1 MRVASFRVRMMLAYL
16 GLLTAVLALVVVGV
30 LAPGTRHAGTTVLVV
45 LVAGGAASAAVGAWV
60 VRSVSRP
67 LRMLTEGAKR
77 LEHGDWGHR
86 VALEGRD
93 EIGGLARA
101 FNRMAD
107 CLADRVAE
115 LRHQAHHD
123 SLTGLPNRTRFHDL
137 LDEAIA
143 VARREDTR
151 LGVLLLD
158 LDGFK
163 EINDT
168 LGHDMGDLLLRELG
182 PKLAGAVRDAD
193 TIARVG
199 GDEFAVLLRGVA
211 DLGDCANVAERMSR
225 ALQGAFRVAGH
236 ALDVNGSVGI
246 ALFPDDGEDGTTLL
260 RRADLAMYAAKRS
273 ATGVA
278 VYSTEMDRHSSRRL
292 TLVADLRE
300 AIESEALALHYQP
313 KLDLAT
319 GRLTD
324 VEALLR
330 WEDPHH
336 GCVPPEEFVPIAEQT
351 GFATP
356 LTLWVLRNAFA
367 RHAHWQEAGI
377 DLGVAV
383 NVPASVIQDR
393 RFPQQVADLLA
404 TSRAAPGALVLEIP
418 ESAIMADPGVAAD
431 VLARLQ
437 ALGVRL
443 SLDDF
448 GIGRSALPCLSELP
462 VSELKIGRSFVVKML
477 ADRGTAVIVQ
487 SMIDLGHNL
496 GLLVTAEGVETEAV
510 CDALTRFGCD
520 QAQGDYVSPPRAA
533 PDLERWIEAAA
544 ALPAAGRVP
553 TP

>member
-1 MRVASFRVRMMLAYL
+1 MRVASFRVRMVLAYL
-16 GLLTAVLALVVVGV
+16 GLLTAILALVVVGV
-30 LAPGTRHAGTTVLVV
+30 LAPDTRHAGATVLVV

-86 VALEGRD
+86 VALEGPD
-93 EIGGLARA
+93 ELGGLARA

-107 CLADRVAE
+107 CLADRVAQ

-211 DLGDCANVAERMSR
+211 DLGDCANVAERISR

-278 VYSTEMDRHSSRRL
+278 
-292 TLVADLRE
+292 
-300 AIESEALALHYQP
+300 ALSVP
-313 KLDLAT
+313 K
-319 GRLTD
+319 
-324 VEALLR
+324 
-330 WEDPHH
+330 
-336 GCVPPEEFVPIAEQT
+336 
-351 GFATP
+351 
-356 LTLWVLRNAFA
+356 
-367 RHAHWQEAGI
+367 
-377 DLGVAV
+377 
-383 NVPASVIQDR
+383 
-393 RFPQQVADLLA
+393 
-404 TSRAAPGALVLEIP
+404 
-418 ESAIMADPGVAAD
+418 
-431 VLARLQ
+431 
-437 ALGVRL
+437 
-443 SLDDF
+443 
-448 GIGRSALPCLSELP
+448 
-462 VSELKIGRSFVVKML
+462 
-477 ADRGTAVIVQ
+477 
-487 SMIDLGHNL
+487 
-496 GLLVTAEGVETEAV
+496 
-510 CDALTRFGCD
+510 
-520 QAQGDYVSPPRAA
+520 
-533 PDLERWIEAAA
+533 
-544 ALPAAGRVP
+544 
-553 TP
+553 